1 MKKSLILSLIACALI
16 ACEGNDSLNDGPTAS
31 KDVKYVIESG
41 GQTIYQENQYDGW
54 DALYKNV
61 YEREE
66 DLKLIKSISFYKDD
80 VLTEKRIYQHDG
92 NKQISWLEG
101 FESNYDTIIWYDE
114 ERTKPLEQRSA
125 YGSTYCQYDKKHRL
139 INTKSY
145 YLMTIWENDKP
156 LQKTMLQAESNYTY
170 SGLICNVETK
180 AYDPSHFRQTGELIV
195 QSTATES
202 ITYKDDSFTDCTSTD
217 YEFVDTDGFKYVS
230 HTTQEFVKEG
240 VSKYEYTSQS
250 FNPDGSEYDN
260 SHGITEYTW
269 QDELNVTYHT
279 KSYTDDVLI
288 QESKG
293 YTKYVK

>member
-16 ACEGNDSLNDGPTAS
+16 ACESNDSLNDGPTAS

-41 GQTIYQENQYDGW
+41 SQTIYQENQYDGW

-80 VLTEKRIYQHDG
+80 VLTGKQIYQHDG

-101 FESNYDTIIWYDE
+101 VESNYDTIVWYDE
-114 ERTKPLEQRSA
+114 ERTKPLEQRFA
-125 YGSTYCQYDKKHRL
+125 YGSTYYQYDKKHRL
-139 INTKSY
+139 INKKSY

-170 SGLICNVETK
+170 SGLICNAETK
-180 AYDPSHFRQTGELIV
+180 AYDPSHFQQTGELIV
-195 QSTATES
+195 RSTATES
-202 ITYKDDSFTDCTSTD
+202 ITYKDDSFTDWTSAD
-217 YEFVDTDGFKYVS
+217 YESVNTYGFKSVS

-250 FNPDGSEYDN
+250 FYPDGSEYN

-288 QESKG
+288 HESKG

>member
-41 GQTIYQENQYDGW
+41 SQTIYQENQYDGW

-80 VLTEKRIYQHDG
+80 VLTGKQIYQHDG

-101 FESNYDTIIWYDE
+101 VESNYDTIVWYDE
-114 ERTKPLEQRSA
+114 ERTKPLEQRFA
-125 YGSTYCQYDKKHRL
+125 YGSTYYQYDKKHRL
-139 INTKSY
+139 INKKSY

-170 SGLICNVETK
+170 SGLICNAETK
-180 AYDPSHFRQTGELIV
+180 AYDPSHFQQTGELIV
-195 QSTATES
+195 LSTATES
-202 ITYKDDSFTDCTSTD
+202 ITYKDDSFTDCTSAD
-217 YEFVDTDGFKYVS
+217 YESVDTYGVKSVS

-240 VSKYEYTSQS
+240 VSKYEYTSQL
-250 FNPDGSEYDN
+250 FNPDGSEYNN

-269 QDELNVTYHT
+269 QDELNVTYHA
-279 KSYTDDVLI
+279 KRYTDDVLI
-288 QESKG
+288 QEYKG

>member
-41 GQTIYQENQYDGW
+41 SQTIYQENQYDGW

-80 VLTEKRIYQHDG
+80 VLTGKQIYQHDG

-101 FESNYDTIIWYDE
+101 IESNYDTIVWYDE
-114 ERTKPLEQRSA
+114 ERTKPLEQRFA
-125 YGSTYCQYDKKHRL
+125 YGSTYYQYDKKHRL
-139 INTKSY
+139 INKKSY

-170 SGLICNVETK
+170 SGLICNAETK
-180 AYDPSHFRQTGELIV
+180 AYDPSHFQQTGELIV
-195 QSTATES
+195 RSTATES
-202 ITYKDDSFTDCTSTD
+202 ITYKDDSFTDWTSAD
-217 YEFVDTDGFKYVS
+217 YESVNTYGFKSVS

-288 QESKG
+288 HESKG

>member
-1 MKKSLILSLIACALI
+1 MKKSIILSLIACALI

-80 VLTEKRIYQHDG
+80 VLTGKQIYQHDG

-101 FESNYDTIIWYDE
+101 VESNYDTIVWYDE
-114 ERTKPLEQRSA
+114 ERTKPLEQRFA
-125 YGSTYCQYDKKHRL
+125 YGSTYYQYDKKHRL
-139 INTKSY
+139 INKKSY

-170 SGLICNVETK
+170 SGLICNAETK
-180 AYDPSHFRQTGELIV
+180 AYNPSHFQQTGELIV

-202 ITYKDDSFTDCTSTD
+202 ITYKDDSFTDYTSAD
-217 YEFVDTDGFKYVS
+217 YESVNTYGFKSVS

-288 QESKG
+288 QEYKG

>member
-16 ACEGNDSLNDGPTAS
+16 ACESNDSLNDGPTAS

-41 GQTIYQENQYDGW
+41 SQTIYQENQYDGW

-80 VLTEKRIYQHDG
+80 VLTGKQIYQHDG

-101 FESNYDTIIWYDE
+101 VESNYDTIVWYDE
-114 ERTKPLEQRSA
+114 ERTKPLEQRFA
-125 YGSTYCQYDKKHRL
+125 YGSTYYQYDKKHRL
-139 INTKSY
+139 INKKSY

-170 SGLICNVETK
+170 SGLICNAETK
-180 AYDPSHFRQTGELIV
+180 AYDPSHFQQTGELIV
-195 QSTATES
+195 RSTATES
-202 ITYKDDSFTDCTSTD
+202 ITYKDDSFTDWTSAD
-217 YEFVDTDGFKYVS
+217 YESVNTYGFKSVS

-288 QESKG
+288 HESKG

>member
-16 ACEGNDSLNDGPTAS
+16 ACESNDSLNDGPTAS

-41 GQTIYQENQYDGW
+41 SQTIYQENQYDGW

-80 VLTEKRIYQHDG
+80 VLTGKQIYQHDG

-101 FESNYDTIIWYDE
+101 VESNYDTIVWYDE
-114 ERTKPLEQRSA
+114 ERTKPLEQRFA
-125 YGSTYCQYDKKHRL
+125 YGSTYYQYDKKHRL
-139 INTKSY
+139 INKKSY

-170 SGLICNVETK
+170 SGLICNAETK
-180 AYDPSHFRQTGELIV
+180 AYDPSHFQQTGELIV
-195 QSTATES
+195 RSTATES
-202 ITYKDDSFTDCTSTD
+202 ITYKDDSFTDWTSAD
-217 YEFVDTDGFKYVS
+217 YESVNTYGFKSVS

-240 VSKYEYTSQS
+240 VSKNEYTSQS

-288 QESKG
+288 HESKG

>member
-41 GQTIYQENQYDGW
+41 VQIIYQENQYDGW

-80 VLTEKRIYQHDG
+80 VLTGKQIYQHDG

-101 FESNYDTIIWYDE
+101 VESNYDTIIWYDE

-125 YGSTYCQYDKKHRL
+125 YGSTYYQYDKKHRL
-139 INTKSY
+139 INKKSY

-170 SGLICNVETK
+170 SGLICNAETK
-180 AYDPSHFRQTGELIV
+180 AYNPSHFQQTGELIV

-202 ITYKDDSFTDCTSTD
+202 ITYKDNSFTDCTSAD
-217 YEFVDTDGFKYVS
+217 YESVDTYGFKSVS

-240 VSKYEYTSQS
+240 LSKYEYTSQS
-250 FNPDGSEYDN
+250 FNPDGSEYNN
-260 SHGITEYTW
+260 SHGIAEYTW

-288 QESKG
+288 QEYKG

>member
-1 MKKSLILSLIACALI
+1 MKKSLIISLIACALI
-16 ACEGNDSLNDGPTAS
+16 ACESNDSLNDGPTAS

-41 GQTIYQENQYDGW
+41 SQTIYQENQYDGW

-80 VLTEKRIYQHDG
+80 VLTGKQIYQHDG

-101 FESNYDTIIWYDE
+101 VESNYDTIVWYDE
-114 ERTKPLEQRSA
+114 ERTKPLEQRFA
-125 YGSTYCQYDKKHRL
+125 YGSTYYQYDKKHRL
-139 INTKSY
+139 INKKSY

-170 SGLICNVETK
+170 SGLICNAETK
-180 AYDPSHFRQTGELIV
+180 AYDPSHFQQTGELIV
-195 QSTATES
+195 RSTATES
-202 ITYKDDSFTDCTSTD
+202 ITYKDDSFTDWTSAD
-217 YEFVDTDGFKYVS
+217 YESVNTYGFKSVS

-288 QESKG
+288 HESKG